1 MWKNSKLRIYCLV
14 LFILIPINLY
24 AEGEKNYKSLNS
36 FYELNIPEKLIL
48 NISGNNYIK
57 YLKQIR
63 NVSKRDNLNARKIN
77 STKKKWVKASLTSS
91 KTKKNYKIR
100 FILHGDFNEHIGIPY
115 SSLRVKSKNEF
126 FHQLRDFILFKPKT
140 RRYEAE
146 VFGTIFLRELG
157 VLAPFTRY
165 VKLSINE
172 NNFEDYIFQEKISK
186 YMVERYGLRE
196 GPILEYDEKNFWNK
210 YVLNVSNENSPGFY
224 KIENSR
230 YASDI
235 KNLDQIFESV
245 TAKKFK
251 EFFSS
256 STNNELFE
264 TTLIL
269 MGGCHGLHEH
279 NRKYYYDSLNQI
291 FLPIY
296 YDGMLFYDKSNNLCE
311 TFRKTSQYIVT
322 KKKFDKI
329 KKIIN
334 DPYFKS
340 NIKKKF
346 KKYTFP
352 NDKFDYFWNY
362 LEKNLIKL
370 EQKIEIK
377 NYEENEN
384 TKIKKVNLYENLKKL
399 ELPYPT
405 IFFYKSIESNNFFLC
420 YEWFNL
426 SSDIKIFYKNKI
438 LSKKENQGCEIIKKQ
453 KVIDLLK
460 QKITFKTNLKKDIEI
475 TPLFVGNIDKNY
487 NFKNDE
493 LLKIQKLEYI
503 SENIDVD
510 IDLED
515 STIAILSLKKES
527 TIKNLKINSSL
538 KNNSALILKL
548 ENKNLDKIEFNQ
560 GSSNTNGLNNIIMK
574 KNITGCLSI
583 INSSFNI
590 KNLIINGSNCEDGI
604 NIINSSGKIDSLEIN
619 DAISDGLDF
628 DYSKIEIDNVKV
640 NNARG
645 DCLDFSFGNYII
657 NKSYL
662 DICGDKA
669 ISVGETSKLIAK
681 KVNISNSNF
690 GIASKDNSTVY
701 ADNINIEKIK
711 YCLAVYNKKKEFSGG
726 KINFKTM
733 NCNNFYKEYSIDQIS
748 EIKKGGKIINLKND

>member
-1 MWKNSKLRIYCLV
+1 MWKNSKFRIYCIIF
-14 LFILIPINLY
+14 FILISNNSY
-24 AEGEKNYKSLNS
+24 AEREKNYESLNS
-36 FYELNIPEKLIL
+36 FYELNIPEELTL
-48 NISGNNYIK
+48 NINGDNYIK

-63 NVSKRDNLNARKIN
+63 NVAKRDNLNARKIN
-77 STKKKWVKASLTSS
+77 STKKKWVKASLVSGE
-91 KTKKNYKIR
+91 TKKDYKIR

-115 SSLRVKSKNEF
+115 SSLRIKSKKKF

-165 VKLSINE
+165 IKLSINE

-186 YMVERYGLRE
+186 YMIERYGFRE

-230 YASDI
+230 YAGDI

-245 TAKKFK
+245 TAKKF
-251 EFFSS
+251 FSS
-256 STNNELFE
+256 NTNNELFE
-264 TTLIL
+264 IALIL

-311 TFRKTSQYIVT
+311 TFRKKSQFIIT
-322 KKKFDKI
+322 QKKFNKI

-334 DPYFKS
+334 DPLFRI
-340 NIKKKF
+340 NINKKYQ
-346 KKYTFP
+346 KYTFP
-352 NDKFDYFWNY
+352 NDKFDYFWGY

-370 EQKIEIK
+370 EQKIEKK
-377 NYEENEN
+377 NYEGNEN
-384 TKIKKVNLYENLKKL
+384 SKIKKVNLYENLRNL
-399 ELPYPT
+399 GLPYPT
-405 IFFYKSIESNNFFLC
+405 IFFYKNIESNNFFLC

-438 LSKKENQGCEIIKKQ
+438 LTKRENQGCKIIKKQ
-453 KVIDLLK
+453 KVIDLIK
-460 QKITFKTNLKKDIEI
+460 QKISFKTNLKKNIEI

-487 NFKNDE
+487 YFENNEF
-493 LLKIQKLEYI
+493 LKIQNLENI
-503 SENIDVD
+503 SETINMD
-510 IDLED
+510 INLED
-515 STIAILSLKKES
+515 STIAILSLNEES
-527 TIKNLKINSSL
+527 IVKNLKINSSL

-548 ENKNLDKIEFNQ
+548 ENKDLDKIEFNQ
-560 GSSNTNGLNNIIMK
+560 SSSNINGLNNIIRK

-583 INSSFNI
+583 INSIFNI

-604 NIINSSGKIDSLEIN
+604 NIINSSGKIDSVEIK
-619 DAISDGLDF
+619 DAVSDGLDF
-628 DYSKIEIDNVKV
+628 DYSKIEINNVKV
-640 NNARG
+640 NNAKG
-645 DCLDFSFGNYII
+645 DCLDFSFGNYLI
-657 NKSYL
+657 NKSHL

-681 KVNISNSNF
+681 KINISNSKF
-690 GIASKDNSTVY
+690 GIASKDSSTVD
-701 ADNINIEKIK
+701 ADNIDIEKIK
-711 YCLAVYNKKKEFSGG
+711 YCLAVYNKKKEFNGG
-726 KINFKTM
+726 KINFKKM
-733 NCNNFYKEYSIDQIS
+733 SCKNFYKEYSIDQTS
-748 EIKKGGKIINLKND
+748 EIKKNGEIINLKND